1 MQSQQSKE
9 PEQETTSEIDLSE
22 LPQPQLA
29 GHGWKQQGAM
39 LTCETCPF
47 SHASFLPSADYQLM
61 GIREDG
67 LPIIK
72 KLEF

>member
-1 MQSQQSKE
+1 MQLPQSKE
-9 PEQETTSEIDLSE
+9 NEQEITSEIDLSE

-39 LTCETCPF
+39 LLCETCPF
-47 SHASFLPSADYQLM
+47 THTSFLPSADYQLM
-61 GIREDG
+61 GIGEDG
-67 LPIIK
+67 MPIIK